1 MLTVLASYS
10 VNVEELK
17 SIFHK
22 LKGENQTWVR
32 PFKIIKTP
40 LKSRLNFFFIFQ
52 IVEKFG

>member
-22 LKGENQTWVR
+22 LKGENQTWV
-32 PFKIIKTP
+32 K
-40 LKSRLNFFFIFQ
+40 Q
-52 IVEKFG
+52 IEYWINLFYLFN